1 MCFTQVFQSYLV
13 ERIDLMKYIRTVITF
28 SCFVLGDPAIGKGVN
43 RFIFSMTT
51 QKLKCGF
58 HLNLGIPT
66 LHQCPSQQ
74 CLHLVSFSVL
84 PQKILFSCFSGN
96 AHITKIFDGEP
107 DHLVPSSSA
116 HLVDSDLFLMAG
128 RMIGHCFLHGDP
140 PLSGL
145 SPAVVHV
152 ISGGSAE
159 TDVRLS
165 RF

>member
-1 MCFTQVFQSYLV
+1 
-13 ERIDLMKYIRTVITF
+13 
-28 SCFVLGDPAIGKGVN
+28 
-43 RFIFSMTT
+43 MTT

-58 HLNLGIPT
+58 HLNFGMPL
-66 LHQCPSQQ
+66 LHQFLSPH
-74 CLHLVSFSVL
+74 CLTFVSFSVR
-84 PQKILFSCFSGN
+84 PQNILFSCFSGN
-96 AHITKIFDGEP
+96 AHITRIFDGEP

-128 RMIGHCFLHGDP
+128 RMIGHCFLHEGP

-159 TDVRLS
+159 TAVVQISDCPDFDLCQKIMLVYILHLDIYLFIYLLYYCCYS
-165 RF
+165 ANVNN

>member
-1 MCFTQVFQSYLV
+1 
-13 ERIDLMKYIRTVITF
+13 
-28 SCFVLGDPAIGKGVN
+28 
-43 RFIFSMTT
+43 MTT

-74 CLHLVSFSVL
+74 CLNLVSFNVL

-116 HLVDSDLFLMAG
+116 HLVDRDLFLMAG
-128 RMIGHCFLHGDP
+128 RMIGHCFLHGGP

-159 TDVRLS
+159 TAVVQMSDCPDFDLRQKIMLVYILHLDIY
-165 RF
+165 FGTAV